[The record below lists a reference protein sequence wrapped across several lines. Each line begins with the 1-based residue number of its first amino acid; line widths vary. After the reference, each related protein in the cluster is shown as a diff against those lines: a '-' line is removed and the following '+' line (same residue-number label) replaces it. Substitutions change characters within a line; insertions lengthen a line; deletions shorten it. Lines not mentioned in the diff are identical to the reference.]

1 MKKLSGQ
8 MRMLAN
14 SVVTKAGAREVM
26 MAAVAVAV
34 LTVSLA
40 EILSH
45 RKRNGAHAT
54 STGCD
59 PDVFRHRLARTLLQ
73 Y

>member
-45 RKRNGAHAT
+45 RKRNGAHTT